1 MVARRTRRRQ
11 RGGANCDDNIK
22 GIHDSVV
29 SLTKQ
34 INGLKTEKPSDFK
47 EFQTKFIDAFWK
59 NIFNSFKREIM
70 DDPMCEVSSQLLTKL
85 GKSLDSLSLSI
96 DSKNVYLTNIFS
108 ESYKTEIPAAIQS
121 IKSHIL
127 VLEEKNRAA
136 TSASVATSSN
146 SKKSKKNKS
155 TTVVA
160 VPKTEVTPPIELPI
174 VEETRSTKSKSPIES
189 KPKTKAKS
197 KAKTNNTKISCKTVV
212 SILISTVDALI
223 GDIDRLPLDP
233 TIISRI
239 DECVSDLNSF
249 DDLNCNPDDRM
260 AIYKKREALKT
271 SIIIKNITDKREDLT
286 TILDK
291 IKSEEEQFVDKL
303 ISDFKT
309 EYKSNIDILNSNKD
323 VAQNI
328 VRKTFKET
336 LNFAINYDSRI
347 LPKEMY
353 DYSYLFSYVF
363 CMTGLFNRFLNN
375 KNAGIK
381 LVVKGGK
388 ALQIMKPEVYHLSDD
403 LDILILYEPKKSEI
417 YASQLAIKFS
427 SLFKGLENVLTI
439 TKDDIQLSKI
449 SYNSERG
456 FIKVVSDIGW
466 KQPDPEHNFFNEIKQ
481 TAKEDEISNFNK
493 KVIFDLLY
501 YHQSIDSFF
510 KEKRFYYDKYSNM
523 QQGECDCSSDS
534 KSSTECD
541 VVCKQRTHFVEKF
554 AKYLTIL
561 PVEGVTPAYFIQA
574 LPIPPT
580 ITGQLPMNYPP
591 MNYPPMPGYS
601 PTMNG
606 QTMIYP
612 PMNYLPMNY
621 PPMNY
626 PPMIYPPMPGY
637 SPMMTNSNMY
647 YQQPQMNGQQSRNG
661 QKPRNGQQF
670 KNSQKPRN
678 VQPPK

>member
-1 MVARRTRRRQ
+1 LPKIV
-11 RGGANCDDNIK
+11 
-22 GIHDSVV
+22 
-29 SLTKQ
+29 
-34 INGLKTEKPSDFK
+34 K
-47 EFQTKFIDAFWK
+47 ETH
-59 NIFNSFKREIM
+59 S
-70 DDPMCEVSSQLLTKL
+70 T
-85 GKSLDSLSLSI
+85 
-96 DSKNVYLTNIFS
+96 
-108 ESYKTEIPAAIQS
+108 
-121 IKSHIL
+121 
-127 VLEEKNRAA
+127 
-136 TSASVATSSN
+136 
-146 SKKSKKNKS
+146 KSKS
-155 TTVVA
+155 
-160 VPKTEVTPPIELPI
+160 PI
-174 VEETRSTKSKSPIES
+174 VEETHSTKSKSPIVEETHSTKSKSPIVEETHSTKSKSPIES
-189 KPKTKAKS
+189 KAKAKP
-197 KAKTNNTKISCKTVV
+197 TNSKISCKTVV
-212 SILISTVDALI
+212 SILISTLDALI
-223 GDIDRLPLDP
+223 IDINTLLSQED
-233 TIISRI
+233 TIITRI
-239 DECVSDLNSF
+239 VECISDLNSF
-249 DDLNCNPDDRM
+249 DDLKNCEHNDYL
-260 AIYKKREALKT
+260 AIYAKRKELKNTIILKKEILN
-271 SIIIKNITDKREDLT
+271 IKKEKLN
-286 TILDK
+286 TILDQ
-291 IKSEEEQFVDKL
+291 IKSKEEQFVDKL

-347 LPKEMY
+347 AQSEKD

-375 KNAGIK
+375 KNAGMK

-388 ALQIMKPEVYHLSDD
+388 ALQIMKPDIYHLSDD

-427 SLFKGLENVLTI
+427 SLFQGLENVSTI
-439 TKDDIQLSKI
+439 TKDDVQLSKI
-449 SYNSERG
+449 SYKSDRG
-456 FIKVVSDIGW
+456 FLKVVSDIGW
-466 KQPDPEHNFFNEIKQ
+466 KQPDPEHNFFNEI
-481 TAKEDEISNFNK
+481 EITSTK
-493 KVIFDLLY
+493 YVMDDLGIKIEFDLLY
-501 YHQSIDSFF
+501 YRQSIDSFF

-591 MNYPPMPGYS
+591 MMNGQTMIYPPMPGYS
-601 PTMNG
+601 PMMNG

-612 PMNYLPMNY
+612 PMNYPPMNY

-626 PPMIYPPMPGY
+626 P
-637 SPMMTNSNMY
+637 SMMTNSNMY

-661 QKPRNGQQF
+661 QQPMYYQQSRNGQKPRNGQQF
-670 KNSQKPRN
+670 KNSQKPRDG
-678 VQPPK
+678 QPPK

>member
-34 INGLKTEKPSDFK
+34 INGIKTEKPTDFK
-47 EFQTKFIDAFWK
+47 EFQTKFIDAFWN

-96 DSKNVYLTNIFS
+96 DSKNVYLTNIFP
-108 ESYKTEIPAAIQS
+108 ESYKTQIPAAIQS

-127 VLEEKNRAA
+127 VLEEHNIAA
-136 TSASVATSSN
+136 SSVSIANSS
-146 SKKSKKNKS
+146 KSKKTKK
-155 TTVVA
+155 TK
-160 VPKTEVTPPIELPI
+160 PKTDIVLPKIVEETHSTKSKSPI
-174 VEETRSTKSKSPIES
+174 VEETHSTKSKSPIES
-189 KPKTKAKS
+189 KAKAKP
-197 KAKTNNTKISCKTVV
+197 TNSKISCKTVV
-212 SILISTVDALI
+212 SILISTLDALI
-223 GDIDRLPLDP
+223 IDINTLLSQED
-233 TIISRI
+233 TIITRI
-239 DECVSDLNSF
+239 VECISDLNSF
-249 DDLNCNPDDRM
+249 DDLKNCDHNDYL
-260 AIYKKREALKT
+260 AIYAKRKELKNTIILKKEILN
-271 SIIIKNITDKREDLT
+271 IKKEKLN
-286 TILDK
+286 TILDQ
-291 IKSEEEQFVDKL
+291 IKSKEEQFVDKL

-328 VRKTFKET
+328 VRKTFEGT

-388 ALQIMKPEVYHLSDD
+388 ALQIMKPDIYHLSDD

-417 YASQLAIKFS
+417 YASQLAIGFS
-427 SLFKGLENVLTI
+427 SLFKGLENVSTI
-439 TKDDIQLSKI
+439 TKDDVQLSKI
-449 SYNSERG
+449 SYKSDRG
-456 FIKVVSDIGW
+456 VIKVVSDIGW

-591 MNYPPMPGYS
+591 MMNGQTMIYPPMPGYS
-601 PTMNG
+601 PMMNG

-612 PMNYLPMNY
+612 PMNYP
-621 PPMNY
+621 
-626 PPMIYPPMPGY
+626 
-637 SPMMTNSNMY
+637 SMMTNSNMY

-661 QKPRNGQQF
+661 QQPMYYQQSRNGQKPRNGQQF
-670 KNSQKPRN
+670 KNSQKPRDG
-678 VQPPK
+678 QPPK